1 MCKPKPT
8 DLWGDVGVSEC
19 MHVYKHGYGWRLVD
33 VLEANA
39 QTTKRPNDQTTNDFF
54 CSKTSTKCGRPT
66 GSGVIVAVVRSV
78 LGLAQGM
85 CLLFVIN

>member
-54 CSKTSTKCGRPT
+54 FS
-66 GSGVIVAVVRSV
+66 VATRRRSV
-78 LGLAQGM
+78 ADRPAVESSLPLLGVSLA
-85 CLLFVIN
+85 